1 MNTQVLPTR
10 LARLLAI
17 AGGLAYTVEGAIVS
31 RAPQGDEHWH
41 ASGYA
46 VEGAF
51 VIALLATIP
60 LLPLLATNASK
71 NGRIA
76 TRLSQ
81 LGFTAMLGS
90 AAASLAIGGTTLG
103 PAFLLGVL
111 SAVVGLIALSV
122 SAIRSRTSNSWRA
135 PLVLV
140 GLVLS
145 MALGDH
151 GGGLLFGLAWIG
163 ISIALRDR
171 AEPHALVTA
180 SA

>member
-1 MNTQVLPTR
+1 MKTQALSIR
-10 LARLLAI
+10 FARLLAI

-41 ASGYA
+41 ASGYT

-51 VIALLATIP
+51 VIALLATVP
-60 LLPLLATNASK
+60 LLPLLAAHASK
-71 NGRIA
+71 IGKLA

-81 LGFTAMLGS
+81 LGFTAMLIS
-90 AAASLAIGGTTLG
+90 AASSLAVGGTALG

-122 SAIRSRTSNSWRA
+122 SAIRSRTGNSWRA

-151 GGGLLFGLAWIG
+151 GGGILFGLAWIG
-163 ISIALRDR
+163 ISLALRDQT
-171 AEPHALVTA
+171 EPQTLIPSNA
-180 SA
+180 